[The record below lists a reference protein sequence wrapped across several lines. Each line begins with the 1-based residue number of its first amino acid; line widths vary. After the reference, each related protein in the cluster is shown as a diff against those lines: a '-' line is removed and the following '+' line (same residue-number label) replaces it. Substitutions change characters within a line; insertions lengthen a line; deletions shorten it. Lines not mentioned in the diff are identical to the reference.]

1 LVVFEPG
8 TALDLDDT
16 GDVEAGGECAVAG
29 GESGAV
35 ESGVVFGGPGD
46 AFGARGVE
54 EVDVGVDHARRG
66 GLGRGGDS
74 GGSEKGSA
82 IQHVKT
88 EYRR

>member
-1 LVVFEPG
+1 
-8 TALDLDDT
+8 
-16 GDVEAGGECAVAG
+16 
-29 GESGAV
+29 
-35 ESGVVFGGPGD
+35 
-46 AFGARGVE
+46 
-54 EVDVGVDHARRG
+54 VDVGVDHARRG